1 MLALVALA
9 LVSPVPGDVARGFAY
24 AGDPFAAG
32 HHRGVDLAA
41 RPGERVRAAC
51 GGRVLF
57 AGRAGANGR
66 AVTIRCGRFNVT
78 HLPLA
83 TLATEAGA
91 TLPPGAQ
98 IGTAARARGHE
109 GLHLGV
115 RRATD
120 PLGYIDP
127 APLLHAPQR
136 PAPPAAPRT
145 GPPRPGPPPPHPEPL
160 PSTPAVRPAPA
171 APAPLPRAQPVPLP
185 HAGLPRA
192 APPQAARPGSSP
204 PLAPW
209 PAWAGLALL
218 FSGAAGARTV
228 RARRRRRA
236 ARPGPSPAPVR

>member
-83 TLATEAGA
+83 TLTTEAGA
-91 TLPPGAQ
+91 TLPPGAP
-98 IGTAARARGHE
+98 IGTAARARGHD

-120 PLGYIDP
+120 ALGYIDP
-127 APLLHAPQR
+127 APLLHASQR
-136 PAPPAAPRT
+136 PAPPAAPRS
-145 GPPRPGPPPPHPEPL
+145 GPQRPAPPPPHPEPL
-160 PSTPAVRPAPA
+160 PSTPGPLPRAEPLAVPH
-171 APAPLPRAQPVPLP
+171 APLPRV
-185 HAGLPRA
+185 
-192 APPQAARPGSSP
+192 APATSAMRPGSSP

-209 PAWAGLALL
+209 TAWAGLALL
-218 FSGAAGARTV
+218 LSGAAGS
-228 RARRRRRA
+228 RAVSVRRRRRA
-236 ARPGPSPAPVR
+236 ARPAPSPAPVR

>member
-32 HHRGVDLAA
+32 HHRGADLAA

-57 AGRAGANGR
+57 AGRAGPNGR
-66 AVTIRCGRFNVT
+66 AVTIRCGRFHVT

-83 TLATEAGA
+83 TLTTEAGA
-91 TLPPGAQ
+91 TLPPGAP
-98 IGTAARARGHE
+98 IGTAARARGHA

-145 GPPRPGPPPPHPEPL
+145 GPQRPAQRAEPPPR
-160 PSTPAVRPAPA
+160 A
-171 APAPLPRAQPVPLP
+171 APLPVP
-185 HAGLPRA
+185 HAPPPRA

-204 PLAPW
+204 PVAPW

-218 FSGAAGARTV
+218 LSGAAGSRSV
-228 RARRRRRA
+228 RAHRRRRA